1 MSNYEL
7 GLQHIKLSWGI
18 PIFVSEHEL
27 IKKDGLASLGLY

>member
-18 PIFVSEHEL
+18 PILVSEQEV
-27 IKKDGLASLGLY
+27 IKKDGRASWDLY